1 MVTPLVVWWSWDH
14 PDGGHLGCLD
24 PPVERVS
31 CDPQKGVTIMIM
43 AIIRIPL
50 LVGTKRKPL
59 F

>member
-1 MVTPLVVWWSWDH
+1 MLTPLVVWWSWDH
-14 PDGGHLGCLD
+14 PKRGCLD
-24 PPVERVS
+24 PPVEGML
-31 CDPQKGVTIMIM
+31 CDPLKRVNIMIM